1 VQDGSNV
8 FSKVNPRP
16 LTPPPVGGTLKF
28 VSTNVLNFFTTLQ
41 VSGAVMATG
50 LAPRGANTQ
59 AELDRQTAKLV
70 TSLLG
75 LGADIY
81 GIVEIE
87 NDFRAGQ
94 AGNAVEYLVN
104 ALNTAVGS
112 NRYNW
117 VRPGL
122 ASVGSDAISNA
133 FIYNQESVRLEGGAR
148 ILDTALFVND
158 LGGTSP
164 RNRPAVA
171 QSFSAI
177 SNACDVRSTCI
188 TLAVNHFKSKGSA
201 CNIPDAG
208 DGSGNCKKEMES
220 VLTESA
226 ATAI

>member
-1 VQDGSNV
+1 
-8 FSKVNPRP
+8 
-16 LTPPPVGGTLKF
+16 
-28 VSTNVLNFFTTLQ
+28 
-41 VSGAVMATG
+41 MATG
-50 LAPRGANTQ
+50 QEPRGANTQ

-87 NDFRAGQ
+87 NDFRVGQ
-94 AGNAVEYLVN
+94 AGNAVAYLVN

-117 VRPGL
+117 VNPGRS
-122 ASVGSDAISNA
+122 SVGTDAISNA
-133 FIYNQESVRLEGGAR
+133 FIYNQQTVRLEGGAR
-148 ILDTALFVND
+148 ILDSASFVNEP
-158 LGGTSP
+158 GGTSP

-177 SNACDVRSTCI
+177 SNACDVQSTCI

-201 CNIPDAG
+201 CTNPDAG
-208 DGSGNCKKEMES
+208 DGSGNCEC
-220 VLTESA
+220 
-226 ATAI
+226 